1 MFENIEERNKLV
13 DKLVDKVTNDY
24 NSFIDALL
32 LTRDIEQMAFR
43 TTVLTWVKH
52 NIIDNN
58 GVIFRRIQEGNAQ
71 GIEALYW
78 VDKETVEILIASE
91 INFIIN
97 VESSLDFKFDNLGRM
112 FLYSETNVSDILVN
126 ALDRVVYKQ
135 RKKGWF

>member
-24 NSFIDALL
+24 NSFMDALL
-32 LTRDIEQMAFR
+32 ITRDIEQMAFC

-58 GVIFRRIQEGNAQ
+58 GVIFRRIQEGNAR
-71 GIEALYW
+71 GTEALYW
-78 VDKETVEILIASE
+78 VDRETVEILIASE

-97 VESSLDFKFDNLGRM
+97 MESSLDFEFDNLGRM
-112 FLYSETNVSDILVN
+112 FLYSETNVSDILVSI
-126 ALDRVVYKQ
+126 LDRVAYHN
-135 RKKGWF
+135 KGWM

>member
-13 DKLVDKVTNDY
+13 DKLVDRVTNDY
-24 NSFIDALL
+24 NNFIDTLL

-58 GVIFRRIQEGNAQ
+58 GVIFRRIQERNAQ
-71 GIEALYW
+71 GTKALYW
-78 VDKETVEILIASE
+78 VDRETVEILIASK

-112 FLYSETNVSDILVN
+112 FLYSETNISDILVSV
-126 ALDRVVYKQ
+126 LDRVVYHN
-135 RKKGWF
+135 KGWM

>member
-13 DKLVDKVTNDY
+13 NKLVDKVTNDY

-71 GIEALYW
+71 GTEALYW
-78 VDKETVEILIASE
+78 VDRETVEILIASE

-126 ALDRVVYKQ
+126 ALDRVVYHN
-135 RKKGWF
+135 KGGWM